1 MEIRAR
7 KRMAAGRKSAKR
19 KELKMTANVKSIFSL
34 FFSYTGTLCHTES
47 DASSVV
53 SSLKSTV

>member
-1 MEIRAR
+1 
-7 KRMAAGRKSAKR
+7 MAAGRKSAKR
-19 KELKMTANVKSIFSL
+19 KELKMTANVKSIFSI